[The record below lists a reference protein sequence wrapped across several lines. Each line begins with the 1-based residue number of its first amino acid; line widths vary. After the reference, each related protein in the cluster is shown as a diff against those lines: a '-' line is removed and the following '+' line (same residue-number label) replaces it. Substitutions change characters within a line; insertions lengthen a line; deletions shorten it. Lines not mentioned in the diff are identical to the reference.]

1 MRLNQPT
8 SLPAL
13 GLAILLATG
22 VGAAPPSV
30 ASLDGLYGFTHAP
43 AMWLASANGPRMA
56 TPWIGTIALDGAGHV
71 TAATRT
77 WRADY
82 NNDTI
87 IDTFTQTATGTYTVD
102 ADGMGTISLTWLPL
116 LPASGYPPDGEV
128 RQRRPEEIWRLAL
141 SGDGFE
147 FLQEVTTAMVLA
159 GGALG
164 GTATEAVEGRA
175 SRVTPC
181 EGTVNARTRR

>member
-1 MRLNQPT
+1 MRLSHPT
-8 SLPAL
+8 PFAAFLF
-13 GLAILLATG
+13 AILLATG
-22 VGAAPPSV
+22 SAAAPPSA

-43 AMWLASANGPRMA
+43 AMWLANYNGPRMV

-82 NNDTI
+82 NKDTL
-87 IDTFTQTATGTYTVD
+87 IDAFTQTATGTYTVD

-116 LPASGYPPDGEV
+116 LPVSGYPPDGEV
-128 RQRRPEEIWRLAL
+128 RQRRSEETWRLAL

-147 FLQEVTTAMVLA
+147 FLQEVTTTLVLSGGIPA
-159 GGALG
+159 GP
-164 GTATEAVEGRA
+164 ATEAVEGRA

-181 EGTVNARTRR
+181 EGTVNARARR